1 MPFPARKSTGLG
13 RPFEGKNCGSSASCE
28 EARFPQGKICRGLSG
43 RESGLMRANLSMH
56 PASYWKPVGSGKVQ
70 CLLCPNRCVIPLEG
84 RGKCRV
90 RANYNG
96 KLYLLVYGRPCVVKV
111 EPIEKQT
118 FLHFLPGSKC
128 LALGTAGCNLSC
140 LYCQNWQF
148 TMAMPEQVK
157 SFNLSPQEVV
167 SLAQRYR
174 LPTISFT
181 FNDPVVIA
189 EYVLDTA
196 KIARRYGI
204 RTVLVTGGYINPEPL
219 KDLCK
224 VVDAIKVDL
233 KGFDDRF
240 YREVVGGER
249 DYVLQALK
257 IVRSEGVWLEV
268 VNLVIPNRNDR
279 PSQVAALCEWVR
291 ANLGRDTPLIFS
303 RFWPNY
309 KLKHLP
315 PTPAS
320 TLERCRAIGYKAG
333 LRFVY
338 IGNVPGHPGQH
349 TYCPRC
355 KRIAIKRAG
364 FSVKEIHLK
373 NGECAYCGYPIPGV
387 WA

>member
-1 MPFPARKSTGLG
+1 
-13 RPFEGKNCGSSASCE
+13 
-28 EARFPQGKICRGLSG
+28 
-43 RESGLMRANLSMH
+43 MRANLSMH
-56 PASYWKPVGSGKVQ
+56 PASYWKSVGKGKVQ
-70 CLLCPNRCVIPLEG
+70 CVLCPNQCVIPPGG
-84 RGKCRV
+84 RGICRV

-128 LALGTAGCNLSC
+128 LALGTAGCNLGC
-140 LYCQNWQF
+140 LYCQNWKF

-157 SFNLSPQEVV
+157 SYNLSPQGVV
-167 SLAQRYR
+167 ALARKYR
-174 LPTISFT
+174 LPVISFT

-204 RTVLVTGGYINPEPL
+204 RTVLVTGGYINPGPL
-219 KDLCK
+219 KDLCR

-233 KGFDDRF
+233 KGFDKNF
-240 YREVVGGER
+240 YRKVVKGER
-249 DYVLQALK
+249 DYVLRAMK
-257 IVRSEGVWLEV
+257 VIRAEGVWLEV
-268 VNLVIPNRNDR
+268 VNLVIPKQNDHPR
-279 PSQVAALCEWVR
+279 QVEALCKWVKV
-291 ANLGRDTPLIFS
+291 NLGRDTPLTFS

-309 KLKHLP
+309 KLKNLP
-315 PTPAS
+315 PTPVS
-320 TLERCRAIGYKAG
+320 TLEKCRQIGYKVG
-333 LRFVY
+333 LRYVY

-355 KRIAIKRAG
+355 KRRIIRRAE
-364 FSVKEIHLK
+364 FSVREIRLK
-373 NGECAYCGYPIPGV
+373 RGGRCAYCGYRIPGV